1 MRECTA
7 DRPGV
12 RGVRHPPAPGG
23 AGPPPVAQAGG
34 QPADARPGARRDNP
48 PPPTARFA
56 VLAAS
61 AEALAHDLHLRRGW
75 VKVGELSG
83 PPHGVDL
90 LALPLPRPSSG
101 PAPR

>member
-1 MRECTA
+1 M
-7 DRPGV
+7 
-12 RGVRHPPAPGG
+12 
-23 AGPPPVAQAGG
+23 
-34 QPADARPGARRDNP
+34 
-48 PPPTARFA
+48 
-56 VLAAS
+56 LAAS